1 MVRKIDHIAVVVKDV
16 EKAAKIYADMFGFEE
31 VERME
36 GPGGEFTSIMVAAGD
51 IRVELFQPLKEGSF
65 QRFLDE
71 RGGGLHHVSFL
82 TNNINQELKT
92 LKAQGRKLL
101 NEEPMELPGA
111 KIAFV
116 HPDAAENVLIELV
129 QRAQVYPEDLPKIA

>member
-1 MVRKIDHIAVVVKDV
+1 MVKKIDHIAVVVKDV
-16 EKAAKIYADMFGFEE
+16 EKAVKLYADMFGFEE
-31 VERME
+31 VERMD
-36 GPGGEFTSIMVAAGD
+36 GPGGEFTSIMIAASD

-82 TNNINQELKT
+82 TDDIEGELKT
-92 LKAQGRKLL
+92 LKTQGKKLL

-111 KIAFV
+111 KVAFV
-116 HPDAAENVLIELV
+116 HPGAAENVLIELV
-129 QRAQVYPEDLPKIA
+129 QRD